1 MVHTPPD
8 EQTCL
13 LIAHWF
19 FEMLDMTVSLNDGR
33 CIWAHATECLEKRQ
47 QIGPPCAPME
57 ARLYGLRILI
67 NASSPSVME
76 KPIEGPDVA
85 TTTKKAACPAPNNV
99 TTIEVDDVVFTSAGR
114 RRRLH

>member
-47 QIGPPCAPME
+47 QIGLSLRTHGSSTLRPSDPYKCIFAERDGE
-57 ARLYGLRILI
+57 ANRG
-67 NASSPSVME
+67 
-76 KPIEGPDVA
+76 
-85 TTTKKAACPAPNNV
+85 T
-99 TTIEVDDVVFTSAGR
+99 GR
-114 RRRLH
+114 GHDNQESCVPRTQQRNHH